1 MLSVVKSADK
11 SYIFCGMS
19 NKIKYSIIITNNGTT
34 AANCVKVKDVLAPGS
49 YLVPHSIMINGCQQ
63 NVLSL
68 ENGVTIGSI
77 PPGGNTV
84 VTFDVKV
91 AMDTLITQVE
101 NQASVTYCNG
111 NGAMKTV
118 LSNKLIIPIYK
129 IFVCIT
135 KTVEQKQVLVGEVI
149 NYSILIR
156 NESNLP
162 IDNAIL
168 YDDLPP
174 SLKLLPGTVLVN
186 LLPQYVEDL
195 STGLL
200 LGTLSPSAG
209 IVVSFQAQVINYPT
223 GGMIENKARIEYEY
237 TIIENMIQN
246 TSIGEACS
254 CEATTK
260 VINDMITC

>member
-1 MLSVVKSADK
+1 MLNVIKSADK

-34 AANCVKVKDVLAPGS
+34 PANCVKVKDVLSPG
-49 YLVPHSIMINGCQQ
+49 LCLIPHSIMINGCQQ

-77 PPGGNTV
+77 PPGGNTIL
-84 VTFDVKV
+84 TFDVEV
-91 AMDTLITQVE
+91 PMDAMLTQVE
-101 NQASVTYCNG
+101 NQAMVTYCDG
-111 NGAMKTV
+111 NGVILTAI
-118 LSNKLIIPIYK
+118 SNNLIIPVYK

-135 KTVEQKQVLVGEVI
+135 KTAEQKEVLIGEVI

-168 YDDLPP
+168 YDDLPT
-174 SLKLLPGTVLVN
+174 SLKLLPGTVMVN
-186 LLPQYVEDL
+186 LASKQVMDF

-200 LGTLSPSAG
+200 IGTIPPHAG
-209 IVVSFQAQVINYPT
+209 VVVSFQAQVINYPS
-223 GGMIENKARIEYEY
+223 GGVIENTARVEYNY
-237 TIIENMIQN
+237 TIIENNIPN
-246 TSIGEACS
+246 TSEGEACS
-254 CEATTK
+254 CKVVTE